1 MTSNLSVVVPNLLK
15 AYDHPESSARK
26 AAVFC
31 LVAIHNI
38 AGSENFNPYF
48 KQLAGSKVRSISIP
62 TPRYISLE
70 AKIDNDP
77 VLFK

>member
-1 MTSNLSVVVPNLLK
+1 MTSNLSIVVPNLLK

-38 AGSENFNPYF
+38 AGSENVNPYF
-48 KQLAGSKVRSISIP
+48 KQLAGSKVRRISIP
-62 TPRYISLE
+62 ISRQISLE
-70 AKIDNDP
+70 AK
-77 VLFK
+77 L